1 MQSHHRKFGRPIAS
15 IAAVL
20 FFAGLTST
28 SLTQAAA
35 SEMSLAKLNERVVV
49 GDSSPAPS
57 KESLDIVVKWIA
69 VEFGLPELYAHPRIA
84 FASPLKLMGMR
95 YKSLLP
101 VQQTQMESP
110 GNASVMREV
119 VAVYDDRALT
129 IHLPESWTGASV
141 TERSVLV
148 HEMVHH
154 LQNLGKLTYEC
165 PAAREKIAYEAQG
178 QFLSQHGKSLEEE
191 FEVDMMTLL
200 VSSSCMF

>member
-15 IAAVL
+15 IVAVL

-28 SLTQAAA
+28 SLPQAAA
-35 SEMSLAKLNERVVV
+35 SEMSLATLNEKAVV
-49 GDSSPAPS
+49 GNWRPAPS
-57 KESLDIVVKWIA
+57 KELLDSVVKWLA

-84 FASPLKLMGMR
+84 FASPLKLMAMR

-101 VQQTQMESP
+101 VQQTQMESA

-119 VAVYDDRALT
+119 VAIYDDRALT

-154 LQNLGKLTYEC
+154 LQNLGKLAYEC

-178 QFLSQHGKSLEEE
+178 RFLSQHGKSLEEE
-191 FEVDMMTLL
+191 FDVDMMTLL